1 MAQGK
6 YPDWMGKMRGLTA
19 DELVEF
25 LAGPI
30 VARVATIDEEG
41 MPYITPVWQEWDGEA
56 MWIVPRERSTWVR
69 HIQSNPNVAVSC
81 ALDSSPYTRVLMRG
95 RAEIVSGP
103 APMAG
108 LCLAI
113 ARRMS
118 VRFLGER
125 GPEYLEPTADRPR
138 FLIKVTP
145 AKIIS
150 WEGVEWAEKYTRP
163 ESPEQAGQAMDAAG
177 SSDAP

>member
-1 MAQGK
+1 
-6 YPDWMGKMRGLTA
+6 
-19 DELVEF
+19 
-25 LAGPI
+25 
-30 VARVATIDEEG
+30 

-81 ALDSSPYTRVLMRG
+81 ALDNSPYTRVLMRG
-95 RAEIVSGP
+95 RTEIVFGP

-108 LCLAI
+108 PCLEI

-118 VRFLGER
+118 VRYLGER

-138 FLIKVTP
+138 LLIKFTP
-145 AKIIS
+145 ARSSLGKGWS
-150 WEGVEWAEKYTRP
+150 GQKKYTRP
-163 ESPEQAGQAMDAAG
+163 QAAEQAGQAG
-177 SSDAP
+177 G